1 MASYESLRLWTRRL
15 DWVSDTAAANSNT
28 RGIPSGEAEG
38 PWDEEEEEEVE
49 GQEEEE
55 EEVEGQEE
63 EEEEV
68 EGQEE
73 EEEEGEEE
81 GEEEEVK
88 ITDMS
93 CKMDKAVCLRW

>member
-15 DWVSDTAAANSNT
+15 DWVSETATANSNT
-28 RGIPSGEAEG
+28 GGIPSGEAEG

-55 EEVEGQEE
+55 EE

-73 EEEEGEEE
+73 EEEEEEEE

-88 ITDMS
+88 MPDMS